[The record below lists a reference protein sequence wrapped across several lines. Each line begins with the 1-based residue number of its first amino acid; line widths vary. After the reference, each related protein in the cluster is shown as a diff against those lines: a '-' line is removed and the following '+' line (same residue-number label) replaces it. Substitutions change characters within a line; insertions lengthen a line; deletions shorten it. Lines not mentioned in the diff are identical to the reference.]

1 MQTHTSAADHT
12 LPHDDLALVP
22 IATVR
27 RLVGLRDS
35 AIYERVRGQRMPAPL
50 RLSARCSRFRAG
62 DLREYLRDPLGW
74 KPEKAIDAQRP
85 KGATQ

>member
-1 MQTHTSAADHT
+1 MQTHITAADYS

-22 IATVR
+22 IGTVR
-27 RLVGLRDS
+27 RLVGLGDS
-35 AIYERVRGQRMPAPL
+35 AIYERVREQRMPAPL
-50 RLSARCSRFRAG
+50 RLSARYSRFRAG

-85 KGATQ
+85 ARATP

>member
-1 MQTHTSAADHT
+1 MQTHTTAAELS

-22 IATVR
+22 IANVR
-27 RLVGLRDS
+27 RLLGLGDS

-50 RLSARCSRFRAG
+50 RLSGRCSRFRAG

-74 KPEKAIDAQRP
+74 RPDKAIDARQ
-85 KGATQ
+85 GATP